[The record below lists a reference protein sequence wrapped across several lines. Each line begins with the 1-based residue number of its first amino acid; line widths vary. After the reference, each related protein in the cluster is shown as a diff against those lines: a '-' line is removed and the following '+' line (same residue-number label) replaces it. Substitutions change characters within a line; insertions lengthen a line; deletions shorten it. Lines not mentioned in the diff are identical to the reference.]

1 MGNSEDLS
9 SSAVVSGSDPASGGG
24 WPGMPFVAPLAVFVL
39 VTSVE
44 KELSGLLTTSGA
56 YGLKLLATTAVLLW
70 YRRAWP
76 RWETRGLLPAT
87 LLGVVGVVLW
97 VLLDSV
103 QRQVLGA
110 LNLADWLPS
119 RDGWRFDLQQ
129 MSLVE
134 TLRLLL
140 RFSGLVLV
148 VPLAEELCW
157 RGFLAPWLVH
167 EDFRSVPAG
176 KMTVSS
182 FLIVLAVFTGM
193 HPEILAAA
201 VWVSGMNLLWQ
212 RTGNLWAC
220 VVAHATT
227 NLLLGLYLVSTGS
240 WHLW

>member
-1 MGNSEDLS
+1 MNDPTDI
-9 SSAVVSGSDPASGGG
+9 SSANALSGPGPTSGAG
-24 WPGMPFVAPLAVFVL
+24 WPGLPFVAPLAVFL
-39 VTSVE
+39 MLTSVE
-44 KELSGLLTTSGA
+44 KQLYGLLTQTGA
-56 YGLKLLATTAVLLW
+56 YGFKLLATAAVLLW
-70 YRRAWP
+70 YRKAWP
-76 RWETRGLLPAT
+76 HWKPRGMLRGLL
-87 LLGVVGVVLW
+87 LGVFGVVLW

-103 QRQVLGA
+103 QRQVVAA
-110 LNLADWLPS
+110 LNLADWLPA

-129 MSLVE
+129 LSLPE

-157 RGFLAPWLVH
+157 RGFLAPWLVN
-167 EDFRSVPAG
+167 EDFRTVPAG
-176 KMTVSS
+176 KMTATS
-182 FLIVLAVFTGM
+182 FLIVLAVFTAM

-212 RTGNLWAC
+212 RTENLWAC

-227 NLLLGLYLVSTGS
+227 NLLLGLYIIRTGS